1 MWPNPILLRA
11 YLLRGALIWLGVR
24 MIVATIVFFAG
35 GSPLQLSAATSLEVV
50 AISVILGFVEFSRR
64 RERALLANLGVSRL
78 ILFWIC
84 LFPAC
89 VGELGAR
96 AAAGIAP

>member
-24 MIVATIVFFAG
+24 MIVAVIVSLAG

-64 RERALLANLGVSRL
+64 RERALVANLGVSRL
-78 ILFWIC
+78 VLFWMY
-84 LFPAC
+84 LFPASL
-89 VGELGAR
+89 GELGAR

>member
-1 MWPNPILLRA
+1 MWPNQILLRA
-11 YLLRGALIWLGVR
+11 YLLRGVMIWLGVR
-24 MIVATIVFFAG
+24 MIVAAIVSLAG

-89 VGELGAR
+89 VSELGVRVAL
-96 AAAGIAP
+96 GVAP